1 MNFKNISE
9 AKRYSASHDDY
20 CEAHLGKPV
29 RMRCNHCKRNF
40 STESIELRG
49 KGNIIVWC
57 CDCGE
62 MMRVDVRKSSGGKNS
77 RAIATVIVVIAIIAL
92 IAVLV
97 IFIPKGGNHSGKLPD
112 SKNETT
118 TDSLTEKDTETRHE
132 TTDAETSDTAENE
145 KDKEIAELK
154 LRIEQL
160 EQLREND
167 AFYHEQ
173 KVTELNDQI
182 AGLEEELEG
191 VSSDSDTVA
200 SLKYQVNTWKRKYN
214 EAERT
219 IASLQNSGGSG
230 SVLDSLYSIYVMVDP
245 SSIKGRNYQ
254 TLPNSSSYIGFEFSY
269 SVHTVYALY
278 DYELP
283 IKFRLVAPDGNI
295 VGNDLYTGTIDKV
308 SNGSFVTDSL
318 QIGQGLYSLQF
329 FYDDKLIGEKA
340 FALIK
345 R

>member
-1 MNFKNISE
+1 MDFKNISE
-9 AKRYSASHDDY
+9 AKRHSASHDDY
-20 CEAHLGKPV
+20 CEAHLGKPLH
-29 RMRCNHCKRNF
+29 MKCDECKRNF
-40 STESIELRG
+40 STESIDLRG
-49 KGNIIVWC
+49 KGNIIVSC
-57 CDCGE
+57 PFCAT
-62 MMRVDVRKSSGGKNS
+62 MMRVDVRRSYGGKKNS
-77 RAIATVIVVIAIIAL
+77 RAIAAVTAVIAL
-92 IAVLV
+92 IVVLF
-97 IFIPKGGNHSGKLPD
+97 IFIPKGGNHSGKLSD
-112 SKNETT
+112 SKSETT
-118 TDSLTEKDTETRHE
+118 TDASTEKDTETRHE
-132 TTDAETSDTAENE
+132 TTDAETSDDTENE
-145 KDKEIAELK
+145 KNKEIAELK
-154 LRIEQL
+154 LRVEQL

-182 AGLEEELEG
+182 AELEEELEG

-219 IASLQNSGGSG
+219 IASLQNSSGSG

-245 SSIKGRNYQ
+245 SSIRGRNYQ

-308 SNGSFVTDSL
+308 SNGSYVTDSL